1 MTIQMLPLRQCF
13 IWLGAGWFS
22 FKANPGVGLAMSLL
36 FLVFWLLLGMLPFVG
51 IALMVTFL
59 PFLFAGLLI
68 AAHKSLVNSQALV
81 EDMFLAFNDERFRQP
96 LLRLGSWMLAILLLL
111 FITFYPVSW
120 FFLKAIY
127 LSSTDVQG
135 QFTHSLADMVNAS
148 PFSLGLQLLV
158 VWAVS
163 MGLFYA
169 TPLLVFEGLEPAEA
183 VWISLQ
189 ACLKNFLPLTLF
201 MLIASLMATLA
212 IFTFGLGLLLLIPVL
227 TGATYA
233 SFRDIFDPIDEV
245 LTQTPST

>member
-1 MTIQMLPLRQCF
+1 M
-13 IWLGAGWFS
+13 
-22 FKANPGVGLAMSLL
+22 
-36 FLVFWLLLGMLPFVG
+36 
-51 IALMVTFL
+51 
-59 PFLFAGLLI
+59 
-68 AAHKSLVNSQALV
+68 
-81 EDMFLAFNDERFRQP
+81 
-96 LLRLGSWMLAILLLL
+96 
-111 FITFYPVSW
+111 
-120 FFLKAIY
+120 
-127 LSSTDVQG
+127 
-135 QFTHSLADMVNAS
+135 
-148 PFSLGLQLLV
+148 